1 MLLTKGVQEM
11 RFEQDK
17 YAVVYND
24 TADYMTD
31 GYGTTATFETPG
43 EAERAGIDSGRDYY
57 VVDMFED

>member
-31 GYGTTATFETPG
+31 GYGTTAVFDTEHD
-43 EAERAGIDSGRDYY
+43 AELAAIDTGREYTI
-57 VVDMFED
+57 VDMFED